1 MPSHHTAIAPLPRP
15 TVYAGL
21 AVGLVAVSSSAV
33 LATYVIGD
41 PPVLRLALA
50 IAFWRCFGGAVAL
63 APFAWR
69 VRRSHPIDRTTAAV
83 LGGSG
88 AFLAVHFGLFLGSLA
103 FTTVGSSTTLA
114 TASPI
119 FVALGGIWFLHERP
133 TRRTWIGMAV
143 TMLGALAVGA
153 ADLVQFDLGP
163 RALVGDV
170 MAFGSAL
177 AVTGYLLIGRGVRA
191 RVHAT
196 TYSSLVYGSA
206 AVLLLAACLA
216 TSTPLWGYS
225 AGQWLAIVGIIVG
238 PQLLGHTVFNTLMST
253 VPATVIS
260 IVVLA
265 EPVAATVLAWV
276 FLGQLPAAL
285 FWFAAPVVIV
295 GVGIASVRPRRHPEV
310 PVVS

>member
-1 MPSHHTAIAPLPRP
+1 VSSHHTAIAPLPRP

-63 APFAWR
+63 VPFAWR
-69 VRRSHPIDRTTAAV
+69 VRRSHPIDRVTTRA
-83 LGGSG
+83 LLGSG
-88 AFLAVHFGLFLGSLA
+88 AFLAVHFALFLGSLA

-119 FVALGGIWFLHERP
+119 FVALGGIWFLQERP
-133 TRRTWIGMAV
+133 TRRTWIGMGI
-143 TMLGALAVGA
+143 TMLGAFAIGA
-153 ADLVQFDLGP
+153 ADLAELELGT
-163 RALVGDV
+163 RALLGDV

-177 AVTGYLLIGRGVRA
+177 AVTGYLLIGRGVRG

-196 TYSSLVYGSA
+196 TYSAVVYAAA
-206 AVLLLAACLA
+206 AVLLVVVCAA
-216 TSTPLWGYS
+216 TGTPLWGYS
-225 AGQWLAIVGIIVG
+225 GGQWAAIIGIIVG

-265 EPVAATVLAWV
+265 EPVAATILALV
-276 FLGQLPAAL
+276 FLDQLPAPL
-285 FWFAAPVVIV
+285 FWFAAPIVIL
-295 GVGIASVRPRRHPEV
+295 GVGIASIRPRRPI
-310 PVVS
+310 S

>member
-1 MPSHHTAIAPLPRP
+1 MSSHHTAIAPLPRP
-15 TVYAGL
+15 TVYTGL

-50 IAFWRCFGGAVAL
+50 IAFWRCLGGAVAL

-69 VRRSHPIDRTTAAV
+69 ARRTHPIDGATVRALA
-83 LGGSG
+83 GSG
-88 AFLAVHFGLFLGSLA
+88 GFLAVHFALFLGSLA

-119 FVALGGIWFLHERP
+119 FVALGGIWFLRERP

-143 TMLGALAVGA
+143 TMAGALAVGA
-153 ADLVQFDLGP
+153 ADLVELELGA
-163 RALVGDV
+163 RALLGDA

-196 TYSSLVYGSA
+196 TYSSVVYASA
-206 AVLLLAACLA
+206 AVLLLIVCLV
-216 TSTPLWGYS
+216 TGTPLAGYT
-225 AGQWLAIVGIIVG
+225 AGQWWAIIGIIVG

-265 EPVAATVLAWV
+265 EPVAATILAWI

-285 FWFAAPVVIV
+285 FWFAAPIVIV
-295 GVGIASVRPRRHPEV
+295 GVGIASVRPRRPDV
-310 PVVS
+310 AR

>member
-1 MPSHHTAIAPLPRP
+1 MY
-15 TVYAGL
+15 VGL

-41 PPVLRLALA
+41 PPILRLALA
-50 IAFWRCFGGAVAL
+50 IAFWRCFGGAAAL
-63 APFAWR
+63 APFALR
-69 VRRSHPIDRTTAAV
+69 ARRSHPIDRATARA
-83 LGGSG
+83 LIGSG
-88 AFLAVHFGLFLGSLA
+88 GFLAVHFALFLGSLA

-114 TASPI
+114 TSSPI

-133 TRRTWIGMAV
+133 SRRTWTGMAV

-153 ADLVQFDLGP
+153 ADLADFELGG
-163 RALVGDV
+163 RALLGDV

-177 AVTGYLLIGRGVRA
+177 AVTGYLLIGRRVRA

-196 TYSSLVYGSA
+196 TYSSVVYGAA
-206 AVLLLAACLA
+206 AVLLLVVCLA
-216 TSTPLWGYS
+216 TGTPLAGYTT
-225 AGQWLAIVGIIVG
+225 GQWLAIAGIIVG

-265 EPVAATVLAWV
+265 EPVAATLLAWV
-276 FLGQLPAAL
+276 FLDQLPAPL
-285 FWFAAPVVIV
+285 FWIAAPIVIV
-295 GVGIASVRPRRHPEV
+295 GVAIATIRPRRPDV
-310 PVVS
+310 PTAPPP